1 MRNIETKGELID
13 YRIRVF
19 AAYRKSYQ
27 LYGIINKGLI
37 ITGGILG
44 STAVLAVVPVIP
56 VFVAAISVVP
66 VIIGIITNAT
76 KLSDK
81 KCMLKSHH
89 RKFKTLLTYVQR
101 EDTLA
106 EQQLIKEVFKKID
119 DIQNA
124 EDYHEPIDWYIRRY
138 KLNCYD
144 IEEDV
149 AQIIKTTVNK

>member
-1 MRNIETKGELID
+1 M
-13 YRIRVF
+13 
-19 AAYRKSYQ
+19 
-27 LYGIINKGLI
+27 
-37 ITGGILG
+37 
-44 STAVLAVVPVIP
+44 LAVVSVIP

-81 KCMLKSHH
+81 KAMLKSHH
-89 RKFKTLLTYVQR
+89 RQFKTLLTYVQK
-101 EDTLA
+101 EDTLT